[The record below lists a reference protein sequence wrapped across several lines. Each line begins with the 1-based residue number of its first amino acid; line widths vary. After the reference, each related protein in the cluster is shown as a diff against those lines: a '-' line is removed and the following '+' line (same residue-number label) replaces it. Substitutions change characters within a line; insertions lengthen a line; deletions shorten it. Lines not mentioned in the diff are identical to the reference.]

1 MIKNSRMGSSRMYW
15 LSVKVPVSERT
26 NKHFKKVQHPTKNI
40 CTDYSV
46 YESMSNE
53 TTYAKNS
60 DEYLFISTVVI
71 TDSPVMTS
79 KAAIEADVKEKLN
92 SQDMQKHNGTS
103 RLPNVAENWKT
114 KWDLTWDEHLS
125 IW

>member
-1 MIKNSRMGSSRMYW
+1 
-15 LSVKVPVSERT
+15 
-26 NKHFKKVQHPTKNI
+26 
-40 CTDYSV
+40 
-46 YESMSNE
+46 MSNE

-92 SQDMQKHNGTS
+92 SQDMQKHKGTS
-103 RLPNVAENWKT
+103 RLPNVAEN
-114 KWDLTWDEHLS
+114 
-125 IW
+125 